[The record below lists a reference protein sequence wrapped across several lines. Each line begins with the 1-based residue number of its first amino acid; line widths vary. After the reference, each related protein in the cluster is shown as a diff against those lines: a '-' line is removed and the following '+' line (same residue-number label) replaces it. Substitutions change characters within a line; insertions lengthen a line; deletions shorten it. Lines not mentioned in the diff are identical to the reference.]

1 MRRKRPRRHVPA
13 RALAALAAIAAAAG
27 CGAEKPPLRIG
38 VISDCVGVYRS
49 LNAAEISGA
58 ELPLIQRGARRLNS
72 RPGGAIT
79 APRVTGRRVQIVP
92 GCTEVLEFSTLT
104 TEVRRLIERE
114 HVDAIVAAGIG
125 ADEVALRDVAARY
138 PHVVFLPVVH
148 GPREV
153 TTRHTVPNLFRVE
166 GDHDQGA
173 AGLGTY
179 AYRTLGW
186 RRAAMVVASWDP
198 GWGERDA
205 FMAEFCALGGRIT
218 KQVSPIGPFDPT
230 GKDADG
236 APRDVD
242 GVAVFA
248 MSFFG
253 PARLIQRLTRARRD
267 PARSILVGAAV
278 ADDPTLR
285 AAVGRSL
292 AGVTASS
299 FVDPLRM
306 RAYRRA
312 YARAFPG
319 APLDIATSELVTGY
333 RDAVEALMQ
342 AFTRAGGDKSR
353 LMPALGRLRVDLLG
367 GPVRLDAHRQAI
379 ISSRLVRL
387 PADPQAPPRVLQ
399 TIPGVDQS
407 VGGLIA
413 RKNSPVY
420 FPPSCKRSSRRPPW
434 AR

>member
-1 MRRKRPRRHVPA
+1 MRPGRMRR
-13 RALAALAAIAAAAG
+13 RAPPCAVAAIAAAAVATG

-49 LNAAEISGA
+49 LNTAEISGA
-58 ELPLIQRGARRLNS
+58 ELPLIERGARRLDD
-72 RPGGAIT
+72 RPGGAM
-79 APRVTGRRVQIVP
+79 APARVAGRQVQIVS
-92 GCTEVLEFSTLT
+92 GCTEVLEYSTLT

-125 ADEVALRDVAARY
+125 SDEVALRDIAARY
-138 PHVVFLPVVH
+138 PHVIFLPVVH

-153 TTRHTVPNLFRVE
+153 TTRHTVSNLFRVE
-166 GDHDQGA
+166 GDDDQGA

-218 KQVSPIGPFDPT
+218 KQVSPVGPFDAT
-230 GKDADG
+230 GKDAEDV
-236 APRDVD
+236 PRDVD

-248 MSFFG
+248 MSFFA
-253 PARLIQRLTRARRD
+253 PQRLIQRLAHARRD
-267 PARSILVGAAV
+267 PARSVVVGAAV
-278 ADDPTLR
+278 ADDPGLR

-299 FVDPLRM
+299 FVDPARL

-312 YARAFPG
+312 YARA
-319 APLDIATSELVTGY
+319 
-333 RDAVEALMQ
+333 
-342 AFTRAGGDKSR
+342 
-353 LMPALGRLRVDLLG
+353 
-367 GPVRLDAHRQAI
+367 
-379 ISSRLVRL
+379 
-387 PADPQAPPRVLQ
+387 
-399 TIPGVDQS
+399 
-407 VGGLIA
+407 
-413 RKNSPVY
+413 
-420 FPPSCKRSSRRPPW
+420 
-434 AR
+434 